1 MEFIRGIKWQAF
13 DDLDFIRAVINVTLL
28 DPGRS
33 GRSVYL
39 AEGVFSLV
47 CSWKEEGLLEW
58 SIIGSENGFPIA

>member
-1 MEFIRGIKWQAF
+1 MEFIRGIKRQAF
-13 DDLDFIRAVINVTLL
+13 NDLDFIRAVINVTLL

-47 CSWKEEGLLEW
+47 
-58 SIIGSENGFPIA
+58 